1 VGLLRAANEKRAG
14 FEAYLKM
21 SGLEKEPVKSA
32 LQKAD
37 AFLDYPIGRHVFH
50 AAGWGIG
57 KVKDVDQKSGDL
69 TIDFEKKKDH
79 VLPVDSAMRFLQKLA
94 DDHIWAMR
102 HSAHDRLK
110 LIGRPVAGASS

>member
-1 VGLLRAANEKRAG
+1 
-14 FEAYLKM
+14 M
-21 SGLEKEPVKSA
+21 
-32 LQKAD
+32 
-37 AFLDYPIGRHVFH
+37 
-50 AAGWGIG
+50 GIG

-110 LIGRPVAGASS
+110 LMVDQSPGELVKVAIRSRPERKATLVR